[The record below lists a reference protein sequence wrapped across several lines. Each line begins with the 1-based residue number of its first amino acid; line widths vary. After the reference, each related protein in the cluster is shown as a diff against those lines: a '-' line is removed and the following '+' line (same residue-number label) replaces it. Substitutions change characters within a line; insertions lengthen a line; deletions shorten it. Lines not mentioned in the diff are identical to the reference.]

1 MIQRTQSLLLALVV
15 IAMGV
20 VISSPIWEKSSAALN
35 QKVVL
40 TAKALEHAQGTTT
53 VSSSTIYIAIL
64 AGLAALIAAFSLS
77 QYKKRVLQMSLG
89 ALNSAVLAGVLGASF
104 FNVFK
109 GQMSLV
115 GPRPEREFFKD
126 QIVAQAP
133 IYQRLQRIKPGIT
146 SWGQIK
152 YGYASNV
159 EEMIDRMKYD
169 ILYLENMSLGLDF
182 KIMLYTVLIMVQGRG
197 K

>member
-1 MIQRTQSLLLALVV
+1 MGFRKTRFSYNKMIQRTQSLLLALVV

-64 AGLAALIAAFSLS
+64 AGLAALIAAFSIS

-109 GQMSLV
+109 EGIPLFEPENQGNYALGFYAGVFALLANMIANRLIRRDEMLV
-115 GPRPEREFFKD
+115 RS
-126 QIVAQAP
+126 A
-133 IYQRLQRIKPGIT
+133 
-146 SWGQIK
+146 
-152 YGYASNV
+152 
-159 EEMIDRMKYD
+159 DRM
-169 ILYLENMSLGLDF
+169 
-182 KIMLYTVLIMVQGRG
+182 R
-197 K
+197 

>member
-1 MIQRTQSLLLALVV
+1 MIQRTQSLLLALIV
-15 IAMGV
+15 IAMGG
-20 VISSPIWEKSSAALN
+20 VISSPVWKKSSAALN

-64 AGLAALIAAFSLS
+64 AGLGALIAAFSLS

-109 GQMSLV
+109 EGIPLFEPENQGNDALGFYAGVFALLANMIANRLIRRDEMLV
-115 GPRPEREFFKD
+115 RS
-126 QIVAQAP
+126 A
-133 IYQRLQRIKPGIT
+133 
-146 SWGQIK
+146 
-152 YGYASNV
+152 
-159 EEMIDRMKYD
+159 DRM
-169 ILYLENMSLGLDF
+169 
-182 KIMLYTVLIMVQGRG
+182 R
-197 K
+197 